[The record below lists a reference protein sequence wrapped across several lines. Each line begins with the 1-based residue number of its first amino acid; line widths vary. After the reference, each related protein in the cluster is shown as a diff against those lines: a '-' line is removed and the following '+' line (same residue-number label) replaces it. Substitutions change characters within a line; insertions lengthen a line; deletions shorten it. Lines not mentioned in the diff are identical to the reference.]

1 MDGLGSV
8 VSDEP
13 VGGKRRAVPRLVG
26 AGGRRADGGHPILLV
41 GSTFQRGEQEHAADA
56 EEAPTLSAQR
66 SPGRGGASYRGA
78 DGTLAA
84 ALIAARVRRVKY
96 LGEGSCKPCDGQA
109 ARTARSALQ
118 VMLVVSARNY
128 ILKTTS
134 QRNRSF
140 VRCFLSTSNSFLL
153 P

>member
-56 EEAPTLSAQR
+56 EEAPTLSARAHALSAAQPRQR
-66 SPGRGGASYRGA
+66 RGFLPRCGWHTCGRAH
-78 DGTLAA
+78 
-84 ALIAARVRRVKY
+84 
-96 LGEGSCKPCDGQA
+96 
-109 ARTARSALQ
+109 RSARPQ
-118 VMLVVSARNY
+118 GEV
-128 ILKTTS
+128 
-134 QRNRSF
+134 
-140 VRCFLSTSNSFLL
+140 
-153 P
+153 PG